1 MIKQN
6 EAVFKRKK
14 KEEPRG
20 GVVQDF
26 NRALRLLSLH
36 FDNCITALNTSP
48 AVRSISNAADCLQE
62 EARSTIGFFCLYS
75 RRLKFARFFR

>member
-48 AVRSISNAADCLQE
+48 AVRANSMGQRRRFAFQE
-62 EARSTIGFFCLYS
+62 EGKGVPR
-75 RRLKFARFFR
+75 